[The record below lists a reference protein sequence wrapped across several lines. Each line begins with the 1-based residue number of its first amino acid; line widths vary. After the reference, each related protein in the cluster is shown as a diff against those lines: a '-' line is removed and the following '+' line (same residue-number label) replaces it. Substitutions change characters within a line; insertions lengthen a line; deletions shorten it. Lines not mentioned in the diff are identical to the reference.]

1 MNILYIGN
9 DLVKKTNY
17 NSSMNTLCEHLTCS
31 GLHITRA
38 SSKSNKVLRLLD
50 MLLKVLV
57 HYKKVSYVIIDTFS
71 TSNFYYALLVSQ
83 LARLLNLKYIP
94 ILHGGNLPSR
104 LINNKKLSNLIF
116 RYSYKNVAPSNY
128 LKSEFNK
135 HGFSVLLIP
144 NILEIDNYKFK
155 SRDILKPNLLW
166 VRAFD
171 HIYNP
176 TLAINVLKK
185 LKIKYPYSTL
195 TMVGPIK
202 DNSFNEVEKLME
214 SLKLKDSV
222 KITGVLKKEEWHKLA
237 EDSDIF
243 INTTNIDNTPVSVVE
258 VMALGLPIVS
268 TNVGGLPYLIENNI
282 DGLLVNNNDP
292 ELMYN
297 AINHLLTNN
306 DIAAKITNN
315 ARNKAETFSWNNV
328 KKKWLEILK

>member
-17 NSSMNTLCEHLTCS
+17 NSSMNTLCEHLS
-31 GLHITRA
+31 SSEINITRA
-38 SSKSNKVLRLLD
+38 SSKNNKVLRLLD

-57 HYKKVSYVIIDTFS
+57 NYKKVSYVIIDTFS

-83 LARLLNLKYIP
+83 LARLLKLKYIP

-116 RYSYKNVAPSNY
+116 RYSYRNVAPSNY

-135 HGFSVLLIP
+135 YGFSALLIP

-155 SRDILKPNLLW
+155 SRDIFKPNLLW

-176 TLAINVLKK
+176 TLAINVLKQ

-202 DNSFNEVEKLME
+202 DDSFGEVKKLIE

-243 INTTNIDNTPVSVVE
+243 INTTNIDNTPVSVME
-258 VMALGLPIVS
+258 AMALGLPVVS

-282 DGLLVNNNDP
+282 DGLLVKNNDT

-297 AINHLLTNN
+297 AINHLLTHK
-306 DIAAKITNN
+306 DVAIKIA
-315 ARNKAETFSWNNV
+315 NKARIKTESFSWGV
-328 KKKWLEILK
+328 IKQKWLEILY